1 LNGVLF
7 GLEGTLVES
16 AYQQSPET
24 IDELRTR
31 TKREFL
37 ALGVPQETLSGIV
50 RSYALRNAAYEW
62 AEANLEPG
70 SVLRFREDVETFMR
84 PYDLGSASRTVL
96 YPDTVN
102 ALKTLR
108 AAGVEMGVVTNTS
121 SEAAHRVLSSLG
133 IEGFFSVV
141 SSRNDVPRLKPDP
154 AMIRHATSGMI
165 SKVGWL
171 VGDSVF
177 DAEAATNAGI
187 RSIIVARNGLP
198 PGFPYDRW
206 AETLDDAVTII
217 LGASP

>member
-1 LNGVLF
+1 MRGVLF
-7 GLEGTLVES
+7 DLEGTLVES

-24 IDELRTR
+24 IDELRAMTR
-31 TKREFL
+31 QELL
-37 ALGVPQETLSGIV
+37 ALGVPQEILSGIV

-70 SVLRFREDVETFMR
+70 AVIKLREAVEAFMR

-102 ALKTLR
+102 ALT
-108 AAGVEMGVVTNTS
+108 AGVEMGVVTNTS

-141 SSRNDVPRLKPDP
+141 SSRSDIPRLKPDP
-154 AMIRHATSGMI
+154 AMIRHAASGMI
-165 SKVGWL
+165 SEVGWL
-171 VGDSVF
+171 VGDSIF

-187 RSIIVARNGLP
+187 RSIIVARDGLP
-198 PGFPYDRW
+198 PGFPHDCW
-206 AETLDDAVTII
+206 VETLDGAVRII
-217 LGASP
+217 MDASP

>member
-1 LNGVLF
+1 MRGVLF
-7 GLEGTLVES
+7 DLEGTLVES

-24 IDELRTR
+24 IDELRAMTR
-31 TKREFL
+31 QELL
-37 ALGVPQETLSGIV
+37 ALGVPQEILSGIV

-70 SVLRFREDVETFMR
+70 AVIKLREAVEAFMR

-102 ALKTLR
+102 ALTTLR

-141 SSRNDVPRLKPDP
+141 SSRSNVPRLKPDP
-154 AMIRHATSGMI
+154 AMIRHAASGMI
-165 SKVGWL
+165 SEVGWL

-187 RSIIVARNGLP
+187 RSIIVARDGLP
-198 PGFPYDRW
+198 PGFPHDHW
-206 AETLDDAVTII
+206 AETLDGAVRMI
-217 LGASP
+217 LDASP